1 MVTAKVAQRQRVG
14 GREQTDNFH
23 LASRQAYNPA
33 LATKFA
39 LRFTF
44 FSGLPPPAFSCN
56 TPLVSSSQLCR
67 PRCSAPPC
75 PDGTM
80 EEDTG
85 KRVCM
90 DVLKSSTLM
99 KSFRIGQLESRVGHR
114 VVTGVLGRGIRTVID
129 VPRIHGYR
137 TRWNVESITE

>member
-1 MVTAKVAQRQRVG
+1 
-14 GREQTDNFH
+14 
-23 LASRQAYNPA
+23 
-33 LATKFA
+33 
-39 LRFTF
+39 
-44 FSGLPPPAFSCN
+44 
-56 TPLVSSSQLCR
+56 
-67 PRCSAPPC
+67 
-75 PDGTM
+75 M

-114 VVTGVLGRGIRTVID
+114 VVTGVFGRGIRTVID
-129 VPRIHGYR
+129 VPGMLHGYR